1 MKLAADLRVL
11 LLGAWLGAA
20 LFFSFAVAPSAFA
33 VLPSR
38 ELAGSLVNRTLGI
51 VNYSGLAIGL
61 VALAGSFVF
70 RRGTG
75 GARLLFEQALL
86 VLLST
91 ACAVGQF
98 VIGARL
104 HGIRREIGRPIEE
117 LAADDPLRAAF
128 NDLHVYS
135 VWVLTAAM
143 LAALV
148 AFFLAAQRNRAAGN
162 DYR

>member
-1 MKLAADLRVL
+1 MRVL

-38 ELAGSLVNRTLGI
+38 ELAGSVVNRTLLI
-51 VNYSGLAIGL
+51 VNYSGLAVGL
-61 VALAGSFVF
+61 VTLASSFLLHQS
-70 RRGTG
+70 
-75 GARLLFEQALL
+75 ARQTQLRIEQALL
-86 VLLST
+86 ILLSA

-104 HGIRREIGRPIEE
+104 HGIRQQIGRPIEE
-117 LAADDPLRAAF
+117 LAADDPARLAF
-128 NDLHVYS
+128 NDLHAYS
-135 VWVLTAAM
+135 VWVLLAAM
-143 LAALV
+143 VAALV
-148 AFFLAAQRNRAAGN
+148 AFFLAARRNRAGNN